1 MASFLDQVRSLLT
14 QMGEAVVDPR
24 PRSRIVKMGIGLL
37 CGDTPKTITSALTWG
52 DERGDWSAD
61 YRLFSKTAWHPPE
74 MFRPILAEATRL
86 NPSGPVFAAMDDTL
100 LRKTGRSIPGTA
112 YARDP
117 LGPPFHVN
125 LVLGQ
130 RFLQTAVMVGTE
142 EGRPWR
148 AVPVAFRHVPP
159 LKAPPR
165 ATEAE
170 RQAVKEARKTN
181 NMSTAGRD
189 ELASL
194 RIGLDRLPEG
204 RDRILAMSAD
214 GGFANRAFLGDMPA
228 KTAVVVRLRKDAKLR
243 KALPDEERVGPRK
256 YGRDLPTPEQMLSD
270 EAIPVRHMALFF
282 GGRKHTLKYKVV
294 EEVCWQKV
302 TRTRV
307 ARLVLIKPLGY
318 RLRNGGRLFYR
329 LPGYL
334 FVIGHDIDIE
344 HAIQAYLLRW
354 EIEVS
359 FRDEKTILGVGKA
372 QVWNRLSVG
381 RTPAFLVACY
391 ASLLLT
397 SIAVLGDMRNEQFA
411 SLPKWR
417 NHKPQRPSTRDL
429 VQLLRRLV
437 CEERKQHGCQPA
449 EAA

>member
-1 MASFLDQVRSLLT
+1 MDSFLDQVRSLLA
-14 QMGEAVVDPR
+14 QMSETVADPR
-24 PRSRIVKMGIGLL
+24 PRSRIVKMGLGLL
-37 CGDTPKTITSALTWG
+37 CGDTPKTITSALAWSDG
-52 DERGDWSAD
+52 HGDWSAD

-74 MFRPILAEATRL
+74 MFRPVLAEAMRL
-86 NPSGPVFAAMDDTL
+86 NPSGPVFAAIDDTL
-100 LRKTGRSIPGTA
+100 LRKSGRNIPGTA

-130 RFLQTAVMVGTE
+130 RFLQTSVMVGAGE
-142 EGRPWR
+142 ERPWR

-194 RIGLDRLPEG
+194 RANLDRLAESK
-204 RDRILAMSAD
+204 DRILAMGAD
-214 GGFANRAFLGDMPA
+214 GGFANRAFLGNMPT

-243 KALPDEERVGPRK
+243 KALSAEKRVGPRK
-256 YGRDLPTPEQMLSD
+256 YGHDLPTPEEMLSD
-270 EAIPVRHMALFF
+270 EAIPIRHMDIFL
-282 GGRKHTLKYKVV
+282 GGRRHTFRYKVI
-294 EEVCWQKV
+294 EDVCWQKV
-302 TRTRV
+302 TRTKV
-307 ARLVLIKPLGY
+307 AKLILIKPLGY
-318 RLRNGGRLFYR
+318 RLRKGGKLLYR
-329 LPGYL
+329 QPGYL
-334 FVIGHDIDIE
+334 FAVGHDINIE
-344 HAIQAYLLRW
+344 NAIRAYLLRW

-372 QVWNRLSVG
+372 QVWNNLSVG
-381 RTPAFLVACY
+381 RTPTFLVACY
-391 ASLLLT
+391 ACLLLT
-397 SIAVLGDMRNEQFA
+397 SIAVLGDRRNEQFA
-411 SLPKWR
+411 PLAKWR
-417 NHKPQRPSTRDL
+417 NHEPQRPSTRDL
-429 VQLLRRLV
+429 VQLLRSLI
-437 CEERKQHGCQPA
+437 CEERKQHDCQAA